1 MADAAAVVSEPI
13 KRCCELL
20 RTSKTDAEKFA
31 ALFMV
36 TKLVKAKDCTTAGKT
51 ALFEA
56 IGFPYLKKLLNSES
70 VPEDCPPSIYKS
82 VALSIL
88 TCFCATEELATHA
101 EMLANIP
108 VFVDIVRT
116 ADDEDY
122 DDNLIIVSEAYSCL
136 QSIAAFE
143 PGLKALLDG
152 GIVAQMS
159 QIYSQQSFQTDEA
172 LNLLVTL
179 AARFGQETWPTAD
192 AKPFNTLVQRIA
204 LDMETDHT
212 ERKFEL
218 CQILTSLLCS
228 CRPRVVLPTLAEEI
242 WPESVYKGLSDIL
255 KSKIGK
261 AQREPALRLAGAMM
275 EVVGVDWALS
285 DAEDPKTFFLLLL
298 QLAAIEVRMQLD
310 DRSFKQAFA
319 QRTLV
324 TACFIVLEVSIN
336 YMHTD
341 QLELEQKEKQQVYT
355 ALKGAFNGIVSVLT
369 RLEREKRAATAM
381 PPAERLYALGMVRC
395 MGAWLAQETTA
406 LRPVIY
412 ALLPFVFQLVHESF
426 NETRAHR
433 VEKRSGEPPADV
445 LRILLPAL
453 CHLAVEDKARDALF
467 KHGADVV
474 LFESLQFYFS
484 IAHYK
489 RPPVPRAERLAR
501 MNDPV
506 PVPTAEQ
513 LDDMRDARAAIV
525 SLCNIFMN
533 LTVLEVRKVE
543 SSELFEELL
552 QWIFDSL
559 PLLKEVPENLVM
571 HGHLA
576 VLGMLLLK
584 QQAKKIK
591 KNDFTICRYIQATIR
606 FLWDAYIVDES
617 NDPQSLVVAMAYK
630 ESWSEME
637 ELWFL
642 GMQTMS
648 GILAPIPWISEFALE
663 SGWAEGIVE
672 MLKKVKIGTLPG
684 NVKSAFEDLLCS
696 LVAANPA
703 VAGVLKKA
711 DALRVCRNHRLME
724 LGKSLFGD

>member
-1 MADAAAVVSEPI
+1 MAAAISEPI

-20 RTSKTDAEKFA
+20 RSSRTDAEKFA

-56 IGFPYLKKLLNSES
+56 IGFPYLKKLLNSEA

-101 EMLANIP
+101 DMLANIP

-143 PGLKALLDG
+143 PGLQALLDG
-152 GIVAQMS
+152 GIIAQMS

-179 AARFGQETWPTAD
+179 TTRFGQAAWATDD
-192 AKPFNTLVQRIA
+192 AKPFNALVQRIA

-218 CQILTSLLCS
+218 CQILTALIYS
-228 CRPRVVLPTLAEEI
+228 CRHECVLPTLGEEI
-242 WPESVYKGLSDIL
+242 WPESIYKGLSDIL
-255 KSKIGK
+255 RSKIGK
-261 AQREPALRLAGAMM
+261 NQREPALRLAGIMM
-275 EVVGVDWALS
+275 ELVGVEWALS
-285 DAEDPKTFFLLLL
+285 DAEEPKTFFLLLL

-310 DRSFKQAFA
+310 DRSFKQALA
-319 QRTLV
+319 QQNLV
-324 TACFIVLEVSIN
+324 TACFIILEVSIN

-341 QLELEQKEKQQVYT
+341 QLDLEQKEKQQVYT
-355 ALKGAFNGIVSVLT
+355 GLKGAFGGIVSVLT
-369 RLEREKRAATAM
+369 KLDKDKKAAAALAPKEK
-381 PPAERLYALGMVRC
+381 LFALAMVRC
-395 MGAWLAQETTA
+395 TCAWLAQETTA

-412 ALLPFVFQLVHESF
+412 TLLPYVFELVNESF
-426 NETRAHR
+426 RETRAHR
-433 VEKRSGEPPADV
+433 AEKRPGERPTDV
-445 LRILLPAL
+445 LRIMMPAL
-453 CHLAVEDKARDALF
+453 CHLAVEDKARDIMF
-467 KHGADVV
+467 KLGEDAV
-474 LFESLQFYFS
+474 LFESLEYYFS

-489 RPPVPRAERLAR
+489 RPPIPRAERLAR
-501 MNDPV
+501 MNDPD
-506 PVPTAEQ
+506 PVPTTEQ
-513 LDDMRDARAAIV
+513 LDEMRDARAAIV

-533 LTVLEVRKVE
+533 LTVLEVRRVE
-543 SSELFEELL
+543 TSEVFDRLL
-552 QWIFDSL
+552 QFIFDSL
-559 PLLKEVPENLVM
+559 PVLKEVPENLVM
-571 HGHLA
+571 QGHLA
-576 VLGMLLLK
+576 ILGLLLLK

-591 KNDFTICRYIQATIR
+591 KNDFTICRYVQATIR

-617 NDPQSLVVAMAYK
+617 NDPTALVVAMAYK
-630 ESWSEME
+630 ESWSEIA

-663 SGWAEGIVE
+663 SGWAEGIIE
-672 MLKKVKIGTLPG
+672 TLKKVKIGTLPA
-684 NVKSAFEDLLCS
+684 NVKSAFEDFLCS
-696 LVAANPA
+696 LVGANPA

-724 LGKSLFGD
+724 LGKTLFGD